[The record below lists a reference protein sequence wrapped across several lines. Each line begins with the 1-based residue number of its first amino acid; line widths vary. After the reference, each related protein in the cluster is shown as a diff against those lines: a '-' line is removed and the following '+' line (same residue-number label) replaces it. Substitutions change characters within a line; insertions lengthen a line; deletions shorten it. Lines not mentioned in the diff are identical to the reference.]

1 MVLVGLVVALA
12 GPSGIVAFAITAGIN
27 VVVIEAG
34 NYIGHYGLVRAPG
47 RPVRPRHSWN
57 APRFFSTSMMVN
69 LPRHSHHH
77 RSAGKPYW
85 ELTVLEDAPVY
96 PFGTAVMSAIA
107 LFPSLFFR
115 IVEPRLADWDERLAS
130 DDERALLGKPRRAA
144 PDTGR
149 TGVDVEAA
157 TQRRAASRPA
167 AGEAPA

>member
-1 MVLVGLVVALA
+1 
-12 GPSGIVAFAITAGIN
+12 
-27 VVVIEAG
+27 
-34 NYIGHYGLVRAPG
+34 
-47 RPVRPRHSWN
+47 
-57 APRFFSTSMMVN
+57 
-69 LPRHSHHH
+69 
-77 RSAGKPYW
+77 
-85 ELTVLEDAPVY
+85 
-96 PFGTAVMSAIA
+96 MSAIT

-115 IVEPRLADWDERLAS
+115 IVEPRLADWDERLAR